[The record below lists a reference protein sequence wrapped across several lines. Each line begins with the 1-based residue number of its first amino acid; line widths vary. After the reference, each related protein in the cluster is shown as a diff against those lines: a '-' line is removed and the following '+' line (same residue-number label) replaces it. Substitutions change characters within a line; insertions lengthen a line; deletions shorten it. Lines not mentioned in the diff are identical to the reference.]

1 MKAVAIIGA
10 SDTGKT
16 RLAVALVEE
25 LNRRG
30 LKGGVLK
37 KAGHEIELDT
47 KGKDSWRFIEAGARS
62 TAVLTDEKLFLI
74 KKRGPG
80 DTLLEIA
87 LDKFLDV
94 DLLLVEGGKREN
106 AFKKILRVKDGRDQ
120 NLMSP
125 PDDLIAIVSGEL
137 FPSSSPV
144 FLSDEVHRLTD
155 FLLAKLQPVEPQIK
169 LRVDGR
175 IVPLN
180 QFVQRLFAE
189 TIRGM
194 FKALKKVPENPEEI
208 ILEVRQG
215 ENHEKAES

>member
-16 RLAVALVEE
+16 RLAVALIEE

-30 LKGGVLK
+30 LKGSVLK
-37 KAGHEIELDT
+37 KAGHEIELDV

-62 TAVLTDEKLFLI
+62 TAVLTDDKLFLI
-74 KKRGPG
+74 KKKEPG
-80 DTLLEIA
+80 DTLLETA
-87 LDKFLDV
+87 LNKFSDV

-120 NLMSP
+120 NLLSP
-125 PDDLIAIVSGEL
+125 PDDLIAIVSDKP
-137 FPSSSPV
+137 FSPSYPV

-155 FLLAKLQPVEPQIK
+155 FLLAELEPVEPQIK
-169 LRVDGR
+169 LRVNGR

-180 QFVQRLFAE
+180 QFVQRLFGE

-194 FKALKKVPENPEEI
+194 LRALRKVPEHPEKI
-208 ILEVRQG
+208 ILEVREG
-215 ENHEKAES
+215 EGHEKDEP